1 MAVHILDSEEA
12 LDDVRAVAC
21 ALNRMAADD
30 MAGVWYDDPKLHAL
44 LARVLLEAVDR
55 LEAAADKAEAR
66 A

>member
-44 LARVLLEAVDR
+44 LARVLLEA
-55 LEAAADKAEAR
+55 ADKLEKGMEQA
-66 A
+66 